1 MVKFDLDLIY
11 LQAENARMSLKDL
24 SHHLKKSPQRLKY
37 SLSILDKESILTNPF
52 CIFDYSYFGL
62 ILFRVYFKG
71 GYIHDHEK
79 EIIMKELSGN
89 SFVTS
94 IYELTGEF
102 DFVVEFASP
111 NPSKFNKELKR
122 ISSINST
129 LKDYKIILNLVT
141 YIYPRNYISKNQDL
155 RLLNMEGIIGG
166 DRERELF
173 NKNEKNVI
181 RNLILDPRTRVTELA
196 KKSEL
201 NVKTV
206 KSIVRNLMKKN
217 IIRGFKY
224 NIDTNK
230 LGVNKSRLFLKLHN
244 LSLDRE
250 SELNKYMLNT
260 KEIVQVNKTVGD
272 WDMEVDIESFDKGKI
287 RYITMQ
293 IRELFV
299 DLIERFNIIEFYKYY
314 KRSYLPSYLF
324 KEGED
329 FQDKIIII
337 DLKK

>member
-1 MVKFDLDLIY
+1 MVKFDSDLIY
-11 LQAENARMSLKDL
+11 LNAENSRMSLKNL
-24 SHHLKKSPQRLKY
+24 ATNLKKSSQRLKY
-37 SLSILDKESILTNPF
+37 SLSVLEKENILSNPY

-71 GYIHDHEK
+71 GYIHDREK
-79 EIIMKELSGN
+79 EIVIKELSEN
-89 SFVTS
+89 VFVTS
-94 IYELTGEF
+94 VYELTGEF

-111 NPSKFNKELKR
+111 NPSKFNKELKK
-122 ISSINST
+122 ISSTNSM

-141 YIYPRNYISKNQDL
+141 YIYPRNYITKNQNL
-155 RLLNMEGIIGG
+155 IAMNNEKIIGG
-166 DRERELF
+166 DREREIF
-173 NKNEKNVI
+173 NKNEKIVI
-181 RNLILDPRTRVTELA
+181 KNLIIDPRIKIMDLA

-206 KSIVRNLMKKN
+206 KGILKSLMKKN
-217 IIRGFKY
+217 IIKGFKY
-224 NIDTNK
+224 DVNTNK
-230 LGVNKSRLFLKLHN
+230 LGISKSRLFLKLHN
-244 LSLDRE
+244 LVMDRE
-250 SELNKYMLNT
+250 SELMKYMLNT

-272 WDMEVDIESFDKGKI
+272 WDIEVDIESLDKNKI

-299 DLIERFNIIEFYKYY
+299 DLVERFNIIEFYKYY
-314 KRSYLPSYLF
+314 KRSYLPYYVF

>member
-1 MVKFDLDLIY
+1 MVKFDSDLIY
-11 LQAENARMSLKDL
+11 LNAENSRMSLKNL
-24 SHHLKKSPQRLKY
+24 ATNLKKSSQRLKY
-37 SLSILDKESILTNPF
+37 SLSVLEKENILLNPY

-71 GYIHDHEK
+71 GYIHDREK
-79 EIIMKELSGN
+79 EIVIKELSEN
-89 SFVTS
+89 VFVTS
-94 IYELTGEF
+94 VYELTGEF

-111 NPSKFNKELKR
+111 NPSKFNKELKK
-122 ISSINST
+122 ISSTNSM

-141 YIYPRNYISKNQDL
+141 YIYPRNYITKNQNL
-155 RLLNMEGIIGG
+155 IAMNNEKIIGG
-166 DRERELF
+166 DREREIF
-173 NKNEKNVI
+173 NKNEKIVI
-181 RNLILDPRTRVTELA
+181 KNLIIDPRIKIMDLA

-206 KSIVRNLMKKN
+206 KGILKSLMKKN
-217 IIRGFKY
+217 IIKGFKY
-224 NIDTNK
+224 DVNTNK
-230 LGVNKSRLFLKLHN
+230 LGISKSRLFLKLHN
-244 LSLDRE
+244 LVMDRE
-250 SELNKYMLNT
+250 SELMKYMLNT

-272 WDMEVDIESFDKGKI
+272 WDIEVDIESLDKNKI

-299 DLIERFNIIEFYKYY
+299 DLVERFNIIEFYKYY
-314 KRSYLPSYLF
+314 KRSYLPYYVF